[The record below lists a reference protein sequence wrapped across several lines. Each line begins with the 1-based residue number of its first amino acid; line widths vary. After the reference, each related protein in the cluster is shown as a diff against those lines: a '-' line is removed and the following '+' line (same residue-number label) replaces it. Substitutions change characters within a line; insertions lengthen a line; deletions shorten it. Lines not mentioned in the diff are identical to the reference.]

1 MKKLLVPVILMMALL
16 AGCGNA
22 GNDSLVNKD
31 YTIDSSDNNEAEVT
45 TPAEKEEQQT
55 TSVKNE
61 EQQTTSVKKEEQQT
75 TSVKAGEDS
84 TTNASNGNTLNQPS
98 DDRFAYK
105 IKGSI
110 MDFDSVKGP
119 YIIIDLDKMTVLDST
134 SKNARIDNYSYDGT
148 VLTITLSS
156 DEDKNPQTYVI
167 DTSVKSMGKL
177 PVS

>member
-31 YTIDSSDNNEAEVT
+31 YTIDSSDSNEAEVT
-45 TPAEKEEQQT
+45 TPAKNEEQQT

-61 EQQTTSVKKEEQQT
+61 EQQTTPARENK
-75 TSVKAGEDS
+75 DNN
-84 TTNASNGNTLNQPS
+84 TNASKGNIENQPS

-156 DEDKNPQTYVI
+156 DEDKTPQTYVI

>member
-31 YTIDSSDNNEAEVT
+31 YTIDSSDSNEAEVT
-45 TPAEKEEQQT
+45 TP
-55 TSVKNE
+55 
-61 EQQTTSVKKEEQQT
+61 VKKEEQQT
-75 TSVKAGEDS
+75 TSIKKEEQQTTPARENKDNN
-84 TTNASNGNTLNQPS
+84 TNASKGNIENQPS

-156 DEDKNPQTYVI
+156 DEDKTPQTYVI

>member
-31 YTIDSSDNNEAEVT
+31 YTIDSSDNNEPEVT
-45 TPAEKEEQQT
+45 TP
-55 TSVKNE
+55 
-61 EQQTTSVKKEEQQT
+61 VKKEEQQT
-75 TSVKAGEDS
+75 TSIKKKEQQTTPARENKDNN
-84 TTNASNGNTLNQPS
+84 TNASKGNIENQPS

>member
-1 MKKLLVPVILMMALL
+1 MKKILVPVILMMALL

-31 YTIDSSDNNEAEVT
+31 YNIDSSDNNEAEVT
-45 TPAEKEEQQT
+45 TPAKD
-55 TSVKNE
+55 
-61 EQQTTSVKKEEQQT
+61 EEQQT

-84 TTNASNGNTLNQPS
+84 TTNASNGNAVNQPS

-134 SKNARIDNYSYDGT
+134 SKNTKIDNYSYDGT

-167 DTSVKSMGKL
+167 DTSVKAMGKL

>member
-1 MKKLLVPVILMMALL
+1 MIALL

-45 TPAEKEEQQT
+45 TPA
-55 TSVKNE
+55 KNE
-61 EQQTTSVKKEEQQT
+61 EQQTTSIKKEEQQT
-75 TSVKAGEDS
+75 TPARENKDNN
-84 TTNASNGNTLNQPS
+84 TNASKGNIENQPS

>member
-1 MKKLLVPVILMMALL
+1 MKEGIFMKKLLVPVILMMALL

-45 TPAEKEEQQT
+45 TP
-55 TSVKNE
+55 
-61 EQQTTSVKKEEQQT
+61 VKKEEQQT
-75 TSVKAGEDS
+75 TSIKKEEQQTTPARENKDNN
-84 TTNASNGNTLNQPS
+84 TNASKGNIENQPS

-156 DEDKNPQTYVI
+156 DEDKTPQTYVI

>member
-1 MKKLLVPVILMMALL
+1 MKEGIFMKKLLVPVILMIALL

-31 YTIDSSDNNEAEVT
+31 YTIDSSDSNEAEVT
-45 TPAEKEEQQT
+45 TPAKKEEQQT

-61 EQQTTSVKKEEQQT
+61 EQQTTPARENK
-75 TSVKAGEDS
+75 DNN
-84 TTNASNGNTLNQPS
+84 TNASKGNIENQPS
-98 DDRFAYK
+98 DDKFAYK

-156 DEDKNPQTYVI
+156 DEDKTPQTYVI

>member
-45 TPAEKEEQQT
+45 TP
-55 TSVKNE
+55 
-61 EQQTTSVKKEEQQT
+61 VKKEEQQT
-75 TSVKAGEDS
+75 TSIKKEEQQTTPARENKDNN
-84 TTNASNGNTLNQPS
+84 TNASKGNTENQPS

-156 DEDKNPQTYVI
+156 DENKTPQTYVI

>member
-1 MKKLLVPVILMMALL
+1 MMALL

-31 YTIDSSDNNEAEVT
+31 YTIDSSDSNEAEVT
-45 TPAEKEEQQT
+45 TP
-55 TSVKNE
+55 
-61 EQQTTSVKKEEQQT
+61 VKKEEQQT
-75 TSVKAGEDS
+75 TSIKKEEQQTTPARENKDNN
-84 TTNASNGNTLNQPS
+84 TNASKGNIENQPS

-156 DEDKNPQTYVI
+156 DEDKTPQTYVI

>member
-31 YTIDSSDNNEAEVT
+31 YTIDSSDDNEAEVT
-45 TPAEKEEQQT
+45 TPA
-55 TSVKNE
+55 
-61 EQQTTSVKKEEQQT
+61 KKEEQQT
-75 TSVKAGEDS
+75 TSIKKEEQQTTPARENKDNN
-84 TTNASNGNTLNQPS
+84 TNASKGNIENQPS

-156 DEDKNPQTYVI
+156 DEDKTPQTYVI

>member
-1 MKKLLVPVILMMALL
+1 MIALL

-31 YTIDSSDNNEAEVT
+31 YTIDSSDSNEAEVT
-45 TPAEKEEQQT
+45 TPAKKEEQQT

-61 EQQTTSVKKEEQQT
+61 EQQTTPARENK
-75 TSVKAGEDS
+75 DNN
-84 TTNASNGNTLNQPS
+84 TNASKGNIENQPS
-98 DDRFAYK
+98 DDKFAYK

-156 DEDKNPQTYVI
+156 DEDKTPQTYVI

>member
-1 MKKLLVPVILMMALL
+1 MMALL

-31 YTIDSSDNNEAEVT
+31 YTIDSSDNNEPEVT
-45 TPAEKEEQQT
+45 TP
-55 TSVKNE
+55 
-61 EQQTTSVKKEEQQT
+61 VKKEEQQT
-75 TSVKAGEDS
+75 TPARENKDNN
-84 TTNASNGNTLNQPS
+84 TNASKGNIENQPS

>member
-1 MKKLLVPVILMMALL
+1 MKKLLAPVILMMALL

-31 YTIDSSDNNEAEVT
+31 YTIDSSDNNEPEVT
-45 TPAEKEEQQT
+45 TP
-55 TSVKNE
+55 
-61 EQQTTSVKKEEQQT
+61 VKKEEQQT
-75 TSVKAGEDS
+75 TSIKKEEQQTTPARENKDNN
-84 TTNASNGNTLNQPS
+84 TNASKGNIENQPS

>member
-22 GNDSLVNKD
+22 GNNSLVNKD

-45 TPAEKEEQQT
+45 TP
-55 TSVKNE
+55 
-61 EQQTTSVKKEEQQT
+61 VKKEEQQT
-75 TSVKAGEDS
+75 TSIKKEEQQTTPARENKDNN
-84 TTNASNGNTLNQPS
+84 TNASKGNIENQPS

-156 DEDKNPQTYVI
+156 DEDKTPQTYVI

>member
-31 YTIDSSDNNEAEVT
+31 YTIDSSDSNEAEVT
-45 TPAEKEEQQT
+45 TPAKNEEQQT

-61 EQQTTSVKKEEQQT
+61 EQQTTPARENK
-75 TSVKAGEDS
+75 DNN
-84 TTNASNGNTLNQPS
+84 TNASKGNIENQPS

>member
-45 TPAEKEEQQT
+45 TP
-55 TSVKNE
+55 
-61 EQQTTSVKKEEQQT
+61 VKKEEQQT
-75 TSVKAGEDS
+75 TSIKKEEQQTTPARENKDNN
-84 TTNASNGNTLNQPS
+84 TNASKGNIENQPS
-98 DDRFAYK
+98 DDKFAYK

>member
-45 TPAEKEEQQT
+45 TPA
-55 TSVKNE
+55 KNE
-61 EQQTTSVKKEEQQT
+61 EQQTTSIKKEEQQT
-75 TSVKAGEDS
+75 TPARENKDNE
-84 TTNASNGNTLNQPS
+84 TNTSKGNIENQPS

-134 SKNARIDNYSYDGT
+134 SKNTRIDNYSYDGT

-167 DTSVKSMGKL
+167 DTSVKAMGKL

>member
-45 TPAEKEEQQT
+45 TP
-55 TSVKNE
+55 
-61 EQQTTSVKKEEQQT
+61 VKKEEQQT
-75 TSVKAGEDS
+75 TPARENKDNN
-84 TTNASNGNTLNQPS
+84 TNASKGNIENQPS

-156 DEDKNPQTYVI
+156 DEDKTPQTYVI

>member
-1 MKKLLVPVILMMALL
+1 MKKLLVPVILMMELL

-31 YTIDSSDNNEAEVT
+31 YTIDSSDSNEAEVT
-45 TPAEKEEQQT
+45 TPA
-55 TSVKNE
+55 KNE
-61 EQQTTSVKKEEQQT
+61 ERSEQQT

-98 DDRFAYK
+98 YDRFAYK

>member
-1 MKKLLVPVILMMALL
+1 MKEGIFMKKLLVPVILMIALL

-31 YTIDSSDNNEAEVT
+31 YTIDSSDSNEAEVT
-45 TPAEKEEQQT
+45 TP
-55 TSVKNE
+55 
-61 EQQTTSVKKEEQQT
+61 VKKEEQQT
-75 TSVKAGEDS
+75 TSIKKEEQQTTPARENKDNN
-84 TTNASNGNTLNQPS
+84 TNASKGNIENQPS

-156 DEDKNPQTYVI
+156 DEDKTPQTYVI

>member
-1 MKKLLVPVILMMALL
+1 MKEGIFMKKLLVPVILMMALL

-45 TPAEKEEQQT
+45 TPAKDEEQQT
-55 TSVKNE
+55 TP
-61 EQQTTSVKKEEQQT
+61 
-75 TSVKAGEDS
+75 AGENKDNN
-84 TTNASNGNTLNQPS
+84 TNASKGNIENQPS

>member
-1 MKKLLVPVILMMALL
+1 MKKLLVPVILMIALL

-31 YTIDSSDNNEAEVT
+31 YTIDSSDSNEAEVT
-45 TPAEKEEQQT
+45 TP
-55 TSVKNE
+55 
-61 EQQTTSVKKEEQQT
+61 VKKEEQQT
-75 TSVKAGEDS
+75 TPARENKDNN
-84 TTNASNGNTLNQPS
+84 TNASKGNIENQPS

-156 DEDKNPQTYVI
+156 DEDKTPQTYVI

>member
-1 MKKLLVPVILMMALL
+1 MMALL

-31 YTIDSSDNNEAEVT
+31 YTIDSSDNNEPEVT
-45 TPAEKEEQQT
+45 TP
-55 TSVKNE
+55 
-61 EQQTTSVKKEEQQT
+61 VKKEEQQT
-75 TSVKAGEDS
+75 TSIKKEEQQTTPARENKDNN
-84 TTNASNGNTLNQPS
+84 TNASKGNIENQPS

-134 SKNARIDNYSYDGT
+134 SKNTRIDNYSYDGT

>member
-31 YTIDSSDNNEAEVT
+31 YTIDSSDSNEAEVT
-45 TPAEKEEQQT
+45 TPA
-55 TSVKNE
+55 KNE
-61 EQQTTSVKKEEQQT
+61 EQQTTSIKKEEQQT
-75 TSVKAGEDS
+75 TPARENKDNN
-84 TTNASNGNTLNQPS
+84 TNASKGNIENQPS

-156 DEDKNPQTYVI
+156 DEDKTPQTYVI

>member
-1 MKKLLVPVILMMALL
+1 MKEGIFMKKLLVPVILMMALL

-45 TPAEKEEQQT
+45 TPA
-55 TSVKNE
+55 KNE
-61 EQQTTSVKKEEQQT
+61 EQQTTSIKKEEQQT
-75 TSVKAGEDS
+75 TPARENKDNN
-84 TTNASNGNTLNQPS
+84 TNASKGNIENQPS

>member
-1 MKKLLVPVILMMALL
+1 MKEGIFMKKLLVPVILMMALL

-31 YTIDSSDNNEAEVT
+31 YTIDSSDNNEPEVT
-45 TPAEKEEQQT
+45 TP
-55 TSVKNE
+55 
-61 EQQTTSVKKEEQQT
+61 VKKEEQQT
-75 TSVKAGEDS
+75 TSIKKEEQQTTPARENKDNN
-84 TTNASNGNTLNQPS
+84 TNASKGNIENQPS

>member
-1 MKKLLVPVILMMALL
+1 M
-16 AGCGNA
+16 
-22 GNDSLVNKD
+22 
-31 YTIDSSDNNEAEVT
+31 
-45 TPAEKEEQQT
+45 
-55 TSVKNE
+55 
-61 EQQTTSVKKEEQQT
+61 
-75 TSVKAGEDS
+75 
-84 TTNASNGNTLNQPS
+84 NQPS

>member
-16 AGCGNA
+16 AGCGNV

-45 TPAEKEEQQT
+45 TPA
-55 TSVKNE
+55 KNE
-61 EQQTTSVKKEEQQT
+61 EQQTTSIKKEEQQT
-75 TSVKAGEDS
+75 TPARENKDNN
-84 TTNASNGNTLNQPS
+84 TNASKGNIENQPS

-156 DEDKNPQTYVI
+156 DEDKTPQTYVI

>member
-31 YTIDSSDNNEAEVT
+31 YTIDSSDSNEAEVT
-45 TPAEKEEQQT
+45 TP
-55 TSVKNE
+55 
-61 EQQTTSVKKEEQQT
+61 VKKEEQQT
-75 TSVKAGEDS
+75 TSIKKEEQQTTPARENKDNN
-84 TTNASNGNTLNQPS
+84 TNASKGNIENQPS

>member
-1 MKKLLVPVILMMALL
+1 MKEGIFMKKLLVPVILMMALL

-31 YTIDSSDNNEAEVT
+31 YTIDSSDSNEAEVT
-45 TPAEKEEQQT
+45 TPA
-55 TSVKNE
+55 
-61 EQQTTSVKKEEQQT
+61 KKEEQQT
-75 TSVKAGEDS
+75 TSIKKEEQQTTPARENKDNN
-84 TTNASNGNTLNQPS
+84 TNASKGNIENQPS

-156 DEDKNPQTYVI
+156 D
-167 DTSVKSMGKL
+167 
-177 PVS
+177 

>member
-1 MKKLLVPVILMMALL
+1 MMALL

-31 YTIDSSDNNEAEVT
+31 YTIDSSDSNEAEVT
-45 TPAEKEEQQT
+45 TP
-55 TSVKNE
+55 
-61 EQQTTSVKKEEQQT
+61 VKKEEQQT
-75 TSVKAGEDS
+75 TSIKKEEQQTTPARENKDNN
-84 TTNASNGNTLNQPS
+84 TNASKGNIENQPS

>member
-31 YTIDSSDNNEAEVT
+31 YTIDSSANNEAEVT
-45 TPAEKEEQQT
+45 TPA
-55 TSVKNE
+55 KN
-61 EQQTTSVKKEEQQT
+61 EEQQT

-84 TTNASNGNTLNQPS
+84 TTNASNGNTVNQPS

-134 SKNARIDNYSYDGT
+134 SKNTRIDNYSYDGT

-167 DTSVKSMGKL
+167 DTSVKAMGKL

>member
-45 TPAEKEEQQT
+45 TPA
-55 TSVKNE
+55 KNE
-61 EQQTTSVKKEEQQT
+61 EQQTTSIKKEEQQT
-75 TSVKAGEDS
+75 TPARENKDNN
-84 TTNASNGNTLNQPS
+84 TNASKGNIENQPS

>member
-31 YTIDSSDNNEAEVT
+31 YTIDSSDNNKTEVT
-45 TPAEKEEQQT
+45 TPA
-55 TSVKNE
+55 
-61 EQQTTSVKKEEQQT
+61 KKEEQQT
-75 TSVKAGEDS
+75 TPARENKDNN
-84 TTNASNGNTLNQPS
+84 TNASKGNIENQPS

>member
-1 MKKLLVPVILMMALL
+1 MKEGIFMKKLLVPVILMMALL

-45 TPAEKEEQQT
+45 TPAKKEEQQT
-55 TSVKNE
+55 ASI
-61 EQQTTSVKKEEQQT
+61 KKEEQQT
-75 TSVKAGEDS
+75 TPARENKDNN
-84 TTNASNGNTLNQPS
+84 TNASKGNIENQPS

>member
-45 TPAEKEEQQT
+45 TPA
-55 TSVKNE
+55 KNE
-61 EQQTTSVKKEEQQT
+61 EQQTTSIKKEEQQT
-75 TSVKAGEDS
+75 TPARENKDNN
-84 TTNASNGNTLNQPS
+84 TNASKGNIENQPS

-134 SKNARIDNYSYDGT
+134 SKNAKIDNYSYDGT

-156 DEDKNPQTYVI
+156 DEDKTPQTYVI

>member
-45 TPAEKEEQQT
+45 TPAKDEEQQT
-55 TSVKNE
+55 TSI
-61 EQQTTSVKKEEQQT
+61 KKEEQQT
-75 TSVKAGEDS
+75 TPARENKDNN
-84 TTNASNGNTLNQPS
+84 TNASKGNIENQPS

-134 SKNARIDNYSYDGT
+134 SKNTRIDNYSYDGT

-167 DTSVKSMGKL
+167 DTSVKAMGKL

>member
-31 YTIDSSDNNEAEVT
+31 YTIDSSDSNEAEVT
-45 TPAEKEEQQT
+45 TPAKKEEQQT

-61 EQQTTSVKKEEQQT
+61 EQQTTPARENK
-75 TSVKAGEDS
+75 DNN
-84 TTNASNGNTLNQPS
+84 TNASKGNIENQPS
-98 DDRFAYK
+98 DDKFAYK

-156 DEDKNPQTYVI
+156 DEDKTPQTYVI

>member
-1 MKKLLVPVILMMALL
+1 MMALL

-45 TPAEKEEQQT
+45 TP
-55 TSVKNE
+55 
-61 EQQTTSVKKEEQQT
+61 VKKEEQQT
-75 TSVKAGEDS
+75 TPARENKDNN
-84 TTNASNGNTLNQPS
+84 TNASKGNIENQPS

-156 DEDKNPQTYVI
+156 DEDKTPQTYVI